1 MKKIKKLNINKT
13 LTLRKTNHQVFITR
27 LLDSKVSKSKKS
39 RYFYSKL
46 VRHNKLINYSKET
59 TQMFYKLVQ
68 LQKLTE
74 QNSLKYEHTQ
84 VNSSMTKQSHLLSLR
99 CHFFTKK

>member
-13 LTLRKTNHQVFITR
+13 LTLKKTNHQVFTTQ
-27 LLDSKVSKSKKS
+27 LLDYKVSKNRKSK
-39 RYFYSKL
+39 YFYSKL
-46 VRHNKLINYSKET
+46 VRRSKLMNYAKET

-74 QNSLKYEHTQ
+74 QKSLKYKYTQ
-84 VNSSMTKQSHLLSLR
+84 VNSSITNQSHLLSLR